1 MTLSCLFAFVF
12 KILILFFGCI
22 VLEAQAVQ
30 ADTPSVLYLT
40 WMHDPATTMTVQW
53 HTTDKDPVSRVA
65 YRKIGAQDWQVKGG
79 IYAPLPKS
87 NLLIH
92 TVELDELDPDG
103 EYQCCFPGKKG
114 QFRFRTLPSSLTRPI
129 KFVVGGDAYFY
140 LSTLRKMNQQIASH
154 DPDFVVVGGDIAYTH
169 GSRHKPFLMKRRG
182 WELKRWRTFFQEWK
196 SQMITSD
203 GRMIP
208 IMPVLGNHDIKP
220 TALNGKSKD
229 FLFYELFAFP
239 EKGVPYRVLDA
250 GDYLSLFLL
259 DSGHSYH
266 IGGVQTQWLKKS
278 LSNRERVA
286 YKMAAYH
293 IAGYPSVYPYQSS
306 SAKEIRAQWSPL
318 FERYRLNVAFEHHNH
333 AYKRTHPMKEGRID
347 PDGVTYMGDG
357 SWGVTP
363 RKPKKLW
370 YLSTALQS
378 NAVCLVTLAPE
389 KGDIEAFDLKGEVID
404 SARVFP
410 TQKRVAWDEGK
421 LLQYH

>member
-1 MTLSCLFAFVF
+1 VDSILVLVF

-22 VLEAQAVQ
+22 VLEARQQPVQ
-30 ADTPSVLYLT
+30 PGIPSVLYLT
-40 WMHDPATTMTVQW
+40 WMHDPTTTMTVQW
-53 HTTDKDPVSRVA
+53 HTTDKDLVSKVS

-103 EYQCCFPGKKG
+103 EYQCYFPGKKG
-114 QFRFRTLPSSLTRPI
+114 QFKFRTLPSSLTRPI

-140 LSTLRKMNQQIASH
+140 LSILRKMNQQIASH
-154 DPDFVVVGGDIAYTH
+154 DPDFVVVGGDIAYTNS
-169 GSRHKPFLMKRRG
+169 SRKLSIIKGRG
-182 WELKRWRTFFQEWK
+182 WELKQWRTFFQEWK
-196 SQMITSD
+196 SQMVTSD

-220 TALNGKSKD
+220 TALNAKSKD

-239 EKGVPYRVLDA
+239 EKGVSYRILDA
-250 GDYLSLFLL
+250 GGYLSLFLL

-266 IGGVQTQWLKKS
+266 IEGAQTQWLKKS
-278 LSNRERVA
+278 LSSREPVA

-293 IAGYPSVYPYQSS
+293 VASYPSVYPYRGS
-306 SAKEIRAQWSPL
+306 SAKKIRTQWSPL
-318 FERYRLNVAFEHHNH
+318 FERYHLNVAFEHHNH
-333 AYKRTHPMKEGRID
+333 AYKRTYPMKGGKID
-347 PDGVTYMGDG
+347 PDGVIYMGDG

-378 NAVCLVTLAPE
+378 NAVCLVTLAQE
-389 KGDIEAFDLKGEVID
+389 KADIEAFDLEGEVID
-404 SARVFP
+404 SAMVFP
-410 TQKRVAWDEGK
+410 TQKKVAWGAGK